1 MDNTN
6 NIGERVLN
14 GTYASTNY
22 GTPAISTHNY
32 TLFTVARQFNE
43 KNSPMVILTIHLSL
57 TYNDSAYFT
66 KQLR

>member
-14 GTYASTNY
+14 GRYTSTNY

-43 KNSPMVILTIHLSL
+43 KNSPMVILTKHFKV
-57 TYNDSAYFT
+57 TYIDIP
-66 KQLR
+66 